1 MKERT
6 LCTAL
11 VEEAVVG
18 GCRREQACEDLGVSI
33 RTVERWAGRPEGD
46 ERHGPLTAPSNK
58 LTQEE
63 RTLVIEVATSPLY
76 RDQSPS
82 QIVPRLADLGVYV
95 ASESSFYRILAAEKM
110 LTHRQASRPA
120 TCHRPEALT
129 ATAPNQV
136 WSWDITYM
144 RSLVAGMFFYLYL
157 TLDVFSRKIVA
168 WEVYEKESSD
178 YAADLVGRA
187 CADEGIAGPG
197 LVLHSDNGGPM
208 KGATMLATLQR
219 LCVIASFSRPSVSDD
234 NPYSEALFRTLKYRP
249 GYPSKPF
256 ATAEEARA
264 WVEGFVR
271 WYNTE
276 HLHSGIR
283 FVTPHDRHQGLDA
296 EILLQRKATY
306 ELAKKKNPSRWSRTT
321 RNWEPVKTVFLNP
334 LKEEQ
339 ISATKMAA

>member
-1 MKERT
+1 MNERA
-6 LCTAL
+6 LCTDL
-11 VEEAVVG
+11 VAEAVAG
-18 GCRREQACEDLGVSI
+18 GCRREKACEDLGVSL
-33 RTVERWAGRPEGD
+33 RTVERWVGRPEGD
-46 ERHGPLTAPSNK
+46 QRLGPLTTPANK
-58 LTQEE
+58 LTEPE
-63 RTLVIEVATSPLY
+63 RKQVIELATSPLY

-95 ASESSFYRILAAEKM
+95 ASESSFYRILAAAKM

-120 TCHRPEALT
+120 TAHRPEAFT

-144 RSLVAGMFFYLYL
+144 RSLIAGMFFYLYL
-157 TLDVFSRKIVA
+157 TLDIFSRKIVA
-168 WEVYEKESSD
+168 WEVYEKESPD
-178 YAADLVGRA
+178 YAADLVRNA
-187 CADEGIAGPG
+187 CADEGIEGPG

-219 LCVIASFSRPSVSDD
+219 LGVIASFSRPSVSDD

-256 ATAEEARA
+256 NTKEEARS

-276 HLHSGIR
+276 HLHSAIR
-283 FVTPHDRHQGLDA
+283 FVTPQDRHQGCDPQ
-296 EILLQRKATY
+296 ILLHRKNVY
-306 ELAKKKNPSRWSRTT
+306 EMAKKKHPSRWSKTT
-321 RNWEPVKTVFLNP
+321 RNWEPVKKVFLNP
-334 LKEEQ
+334 LKEEKN
-339 ISATKMAA
+339 SDTKKAA